1 MSNFPIYT
9 THPVIVPPDSPGDEK
24 HYVSISS
31 SDRNFNKK

>member
-24 HYVSISS
+24 HYVSFHLLTEI
-31 SDRNFNKK
+31 